1 MEKYL
6 DENKEF
12 IFPQI
17 TSGGMKG
24 ESKNKYLKT
33 YKPKYW
39 SINYI
44 PLALIWN
51 EKAEH

>member
-1 MEKYL
+1 MRTKSL
-6 DENKEF
+6 S
-12 IFPQI
+12 FPQI

-24 ESKNKYLKT
+24 ESKNKYLKI